1 MKAVTYQGPN
11 QVQVEEVQKPA
22 IQMPDDALVRV
33 TASSICGSDL
43 HLYDGRL
50 PFAQKGFVLGHEFLG
65 VVEEVG
71 DRVSDL
77 KAGDRVV
84 AAFSTS
90 CGRCFYCQ
98 RGLTTQCIRGG
109 QVFGFGQLSGGQAG
123 YVRIPLAETTCEK
136 IPDAL
141 NDEQAI
147 LVGDVLATGY
157 YCADIGNVRPGDIV
171 LVLGCGPVGLCTIMS
186 VWLFG
191 AAKVLAV
198 DSLPERLEL
207 AAKLGATPINLSQED
222 VSAALRQHT
231 GGRGADVV
239 CEAVGSREALRS
251 CFTYVRPG
259 GSIAAVGVYSE
270 ASFDFPIFLS
280 FLRDLSFRTG
290 ICPAKQ
296 YMGTLVGLIQSGRID
311 TTPLI
316 THTLPLEEAAHGYDI
331 FAHRKDGCVKV
342 LLTS

>member
-1 MKAVTYQGPN
+1 MKAVTYKGPSE
-11 QVQVEEVQKPA
+11 VQIEEVPTPTIQAPGDA
-22 IQMPDDALVRV
+22 IVRV

-71 DRVSDL
+71 DAVTDL
-77 KAGDRVV
+77 KSGDRVV

-90 CGRCFYCQ
+90 CGRCFYCR
-98 RGLTTQCIRGG
+98 RGLTTQCMRGG
-109 QVFGFGQLSGGQAG
+109 QVFGFGQLSGGQAE
-123 YVRIPLAETTCEK
+123 YARIPLAETTCEK
-136 IPDAL
+136 VPQTLD
-141 NDEQAI
+141 DGQAI

-157 YCADIGNVRPGDIV
+157 YCAEIGNVRHGDVV
-171 LVLGCGPVGLCTIMS
+171 LVLGCGPVGLCTIIS
-186 VWLFG
+186 LWLFG

-207 AAKLGATPINLSQED
+207 AAKFGAIPINHAAED
-222 VSAALRQHT
+222 VHAALRQHT

-239 CEAVGSREALRS
+239 CEAVGTQEALRS
-251 CFTYVRPG
+251 CFGFVRPG
-259 GSIAAVGVYSE
+259 GSIAAVGVYAE

-290 ICPAKQ
+290 ICPAKN
-296 YMGTLVGLIQSGRID
+296 YMGTLVELIQAGRID
-311 TTPLI
+311 TSALI
-316 THTLPLEEAAHGYDI
+316 THTMPLEEASRAYDM
-331 FAHRKDGCVKV
+331 FAHKKDRCVKI